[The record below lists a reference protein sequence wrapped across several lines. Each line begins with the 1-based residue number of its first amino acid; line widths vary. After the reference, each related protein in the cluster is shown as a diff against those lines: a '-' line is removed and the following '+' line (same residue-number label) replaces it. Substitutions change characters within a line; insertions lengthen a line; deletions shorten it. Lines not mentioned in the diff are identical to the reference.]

1 MDSNTPATPTTTA
14 PMTMPSRP
22 AKTGRR
28 AMEHDND
35 STVVKKLAFPYTT
48 PSTPTTTT
56 IMTMPG
62 RPLKIGRRAMGHGV
76 HTSTVAQV
84 IQF

>member
-1 MDSNTPATPTTTA
+1 MDSNTPTTPTTNA
-14 PMTMPSRP
+14 PMTMPKRP

-28 AMEHDND
+28 LEHDND
-35 STVVKKLAFPYTT
+35 STVVKKLAFPDTT

-56 IMTMPG
+56 ITIMPG

-76 HTSTVAQV
+76 HTSTVAQQ